1 MKAIRKFKKRKP
13 KTPLQKLHDKC
24 WTMAKKIIYLRDHGQ
39 CQHCYKRVEGA
50 NAHTSH
56 VIPKSVGGGV
66 RYILD
71 NLKLLC
77 YHCHI
82 NWWHVNPTES
92 GKWFR
97 ETFPDRMRLL
107 DEMPRR
113 RSYRV
118 SDLQEIL
125 EELQIEY
132 EKLFSG
138 GT

>member
-1 MKAIRKFKKRKP
+1 MLPKKRK
-13 KTPLQKLHDKC
+13 KKSPLQKLHDRC
-24 WTMAKKIIYLRDHGQ
+24 WAMARKVIYLRDHGQ

-56 VIPKSVGGGV
+56 VLPKSVGGGV
-66 RYILD
+66 RYDLL

-82 NWWHVNPTES
+82 NWWHKSPAES
-92 GKWFR
+92 GEWFR
-97 ETFPDRMRLL
+97 TNFPERWQYIEKIPRL
-107 DEMPRR
+107 
-113 RSYRV
+113 RSYRI